1 MSNIIAGPW
10 RRWIRNKFV
19 CVVDEATD
27 KEVIHWAGFDSSDF
41 PHDVRAIAS
50 HVAAKLA
57 VHPITISHYETGARK
72 ISCRSLSTLPGQ
84 PGLPGRP
91 GLPGVG

>member
-10 RRWIRNKFV
+10 RRWIRNKVV

-41 PHDVRAIAS
+41 PHDVRAIAKLT
-50 HVAAKLA
+50 AAAPDLLA
-57 VHPITISHYETGARK
+57 ACKE
-72 ISCRSLSTLPGQ
+72 SLRLMDGEDWLYDLGEQ
-84 PGLPGRP
+84 LKAAIKKAE
-91 GLPGVG
+91 

>member
-41 PHDVRAIAS
+41 PHDVRAIA
-50 HVAAKLA
+50 KLA
-57 VHPITISHYETGARK
+57 AAAPDLLTACKEALRLMDGEDWLFDLGEQLKSAIKKAE
-72 ISCRSLSTLPGQ
+72 
-84 PGLPGRP
+84 
-91 GLPGVG
+91 